1 MVQRS
6 IQRKLLGVMLV
17 TTLVA
22 VVVALG
28 AMITYDLRES
38 HQGWVEEIGTQAELL
53 GRTSAAAL
61 EFDDAKVAQE
71 NLALLRHQPKIRA
84 AALYGPRGQLF
95 ARYVPRDDPQPLPA
109 LPQADGVH
117 VENGHLHAFSRIVDR
132 GQILGTV
139 YLRAEYALRDR
150 MLNYAGI
157 ALLVLAVAM
166 LVALAVSSWLQR
178 LVTGPILAIGAVARE
193 VVQQQNYSR
202 RADKTSDDEVGGLVD
217 AFNNM
222 LAEIER
228 RTRAVEESSR
238 EKERLNEQLEQRV
251 LERTAQLESS
261 NRELAVATDVA
272 ERANRAKSEFLSRMS
287 HELRTPLNAIIGFG
301 QLLSTE
307 TMAATEVQ
315 KRTFT
320 DHIVKAGKHLLALI
334 NDILNLAQIEAGKL
348 ELSLEPVLLADV
360 LADCKAMTEPLGK
373 KRNIRVLFPEQIELA
388 VLADRTRLKQVLLN
402 LLSNAIKYNR
412 DGGAVVVDCMRPAP
426 ERIRISV
433 QDTGLGLEAE
443 QVKALFQPFNRLG
456 QEVGSEEGTG
466 IGLVVT
472 KHLVELMGGEI
483 GVSSTPGTGSLFW
496 IELEEKRLAAAPAEN
511 PFVHATMSEAVPES
525 GHGVS
530 TVLCIEDNP
539 ANLALVR
546 GVLGFRSDLRLM
558 SAPEGRAGVEL
569 ARVYQPQVI
578 LMDNN
583 MPGMSGHEA
592 LAILR
597 ADPKTS
603 HIPVIAL
610 TANAMGYAVEEGLQR
625 GFFRYLTKPVDVKE
639 LVRAVDSALSVRR
652 PPDDAGA
659 AGPVTPPSG
668 PSPPR

>member
-301 QLLSTE
+301 QLLSAD
-307 TMAATEVQ
+307 TMPATEVQ

-496 IELEEKRLAAAPAEN
+496 IELEEKRLVAAPTES
-511 PFVHATMSEAVPES
+511 PFTHAPTSEALAES